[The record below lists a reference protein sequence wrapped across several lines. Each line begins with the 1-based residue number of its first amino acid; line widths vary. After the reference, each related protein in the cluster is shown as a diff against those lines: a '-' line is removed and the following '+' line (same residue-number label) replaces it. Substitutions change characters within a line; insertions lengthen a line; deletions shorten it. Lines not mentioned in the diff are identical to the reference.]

1 MLIFSQIDVVKLT
14 FPHDDVVIL
23 DETPRLKFAEGIRM
37 LKESGWKGEYGKE
50 PSEFEDLSTRAE
62 QRLGQLVKEKYGA
75 DYYILDKFPL
85 DARPF
90 YTMPDHDDDVG
101 PCCSLR
107 RTPTGVADNDSATLK
122 FVRLLPSGGGDP
134 LGGSAY
140 SRCSVPRAA
149 HARVTGRS
157 GHHEGLRGRVQ
168 VGMPSSK
175 QSWVFIIRSA
185 PAQSMTPAR
194 RRWRWP

>member
-1 MLIFSQIDVVKLT
+1 MLIFPQIDVVKLT

-90 YTMPDHDDDVG
+90 YTMPDHDDDVS
-101 PCCSLR
+101 PRSLC
-107 RTPTGVADNDSATLK
+107 PTVVADNDSETFK
-122 FVRLLPSGGGDP
+122 FV
-134 LGGSAY
+134 
-140 SRCSVPRAA
+140 
-149 HARVTGRS
+149 
-157 GHHEGLRGRVQ
+157 
-168 VGMPSSK
+168 
-175 QSWVFIIRSA
+175 
-185 PAQSMTPAR
+185 
-194 RRWRWP
+194 